1 MFSIKF
7 IVNRI
12 VATLIAV
19 ASLPNRL
26 MRFTSRLNTRRLVLA
41 VLASLLIPLMLT
53 ACSSGGGSSNTP
65 PVPAPTS
72 PPPPPP
78 PPPPAP
84 DMPFPRPSPAVTIPP
99 DPSDFASRK
108 SEFEAADE
116 YEVSYYRTSESIERV
131 DNHLGL
137 IKAAAAYARGATG
150 AGETIVVV
158 DSGIDASHPELSGKV
173 RIVTGIGDSCSPADA
188 AAGQCA
194 GAGHGTAVASLV
206 AGHRSGVSSQP
217 FNIQGV
223 AFDAQI
229 TFIPVRL
236 GDSTPNP
243 DLPPLLELN
252 AYTWEVADRPVL
264 DSAAEYLQYIN
275 EGAILNYSFGRS
287 WSLAE
292 WRQLGSNC
300 ESSGDETGPY
310 ACYKYY
316 YRANANALAQTSKD
330 PADRSIVVIAAGN
343 TNGDRHD
350 LNSRNDNLGPLID
363 PSSPNASNALA
374 VAFNAPG
381 DPDLAHVIAVVA
393 VGAEG
398 RIASYSN
405 RCGLAKSF
413 CIAAPGGDSSSGRGV
428 EILHASPRGG
438 YGISQ
443 GTSFAAPVVSG
454 SLAVLRQFFRGQLGN
469 TEVVNR
475 LLATADRSDYSPNG
489 GVDYSDSDTYGHG
502 LVDLDAATSP
512 VGPVMTSLS
521 SDPRSRP
528 LAGTRTALSGGAFGT
543 AWQRGLADVEM
554 AGFDALDAPFFMP
567 ASSWVMH
574 ATRLSD
580 AYPERHELSVSAYQA
595 GSAYSGKVQERASLS
610 LGFDGGREIADAR
623 LSFADGWWLSYGD
636 QAGRSLGLHA
646 QDALPFD
653 AEGHHGK
660 NVLNHFSDALAF
672 ASPYLSLVRDGP
684 GIGWAGSGRFSFA
697 LMQGTPQFDGYHRPG
712 GQRGLGAV
720 LDLQLGSGL
729 WLQAGALREREGF
742 LGARLQGALGEV
754 QAATHFVGF
763 NGAWV
768 LGARSDAMG
777 DALGDALGN
786 NVGDPSAWRLLA
798 SAYLGRTRPQV
809 HAGGLVQGVDTLT
822 SSAFSIGAVRSSL
835 WRRDDWLGLRLS
847 QPLRTE
853 EASLRMHLPTGR
865 TRYGELL
872 SQDYNVNL
880 APAGR
885 HLQAEAVYHLPL
897 AGGTLEASLG
907 AERHPQHDRT
917 RGIQPFMRFSFS
929 RDL

>member
-1 MFSIKF
+1 M
-7 IVNRI
+7 
-12 VATLIAV
+12 
-19 ASLPNRL
+19 
-26 MRFTSRLNTRRLVLA
+26 
-41 VLASLLIPLMLT
+41 
-53 ACSSGGGSSNTP
+53 
-65 PVPAPTS
+65 
-72 PPPPPP
+72 
-78 PPPPAP
+78 
-84 DMPFPRPSPAVTIPP
+84 
-99 DPSDFASRK
+99 
-108 SEFEAADE
+108 
-116 YEVSYYRTSESIERV
+116 

-150 AGETIVVV
+150 AGETVVVV
-158 DSGIDASHPELSGKV
+158 DSGIDASHPELSGKM

-194 GAGHGTAVASLV
+194 GAEHGTAVASLA
-206 AGHRSGVSSQP
+206 AGHRSHASSSGLD
-217 FNIQGV
+217 IQGV

-229 TFIPVRL
+229 TFIPIRL
-236 GDSTPNP
+236 RGDDP
-243 DLPPLLELN
+243 DQPPARELN
-252 AYTWEVADRPVL
+252 AYTWEADPSIL
-264 DSAAEYLQYIN
+264 DSSADYRQYID
-275 EGAILNYSFGRS
+275 EGVILNYSFGS
-287 WSLAE
+287 YWSLAE
-292 WRQLGSNC
+292 WRQLGSSC
-300 ESSGDETGPY
+300 ESTGGETGPY

-316 YRANANALAQTSKD
+316 YRADANALAQASKD

-350 LNSRNDNLGPLID
+350 LNSFRDRLGPSVD
-363 PSSPNASNALA
+363 ATSPSSSNALA

-393 VGAEG
+393 VGSEG

-413 CIAAPGGDSSSGRGV
+413 CVAAPGGDLSAGESG
-428 EILHASPRGG
+428 LMHARAGGG
-438 YGISQ
+438 YNIGQ
-443 GTSFAAPVVSG
+443 GTSYAAPVVSG

-475 LLATADRSDYSPNG
+475 LLATANRNG
-489 GVDYSDSDTYGHG
+489 RYADSDTYGHG

-543 AWQRGLADVEM
+543 AWQKALAGVEM

-567 ASSWVMH
+567 AGSWVMH
-574 ATRLSD
+574 STRLSD
-580 AYPERHELSVSAYQA
+580 AYPERHELSVSSYQTGAAYA
-595 GSAYSGKVQERASLS
+595 GGVHDRASLS

-636 QAGRSLGLHA
+636 QAGRSLGLHT

-660 NVLNHFSDALAF
+660 NVLNHFSDSLAF

-697 LMQGTPQFDGYHRPG
+697 LMQGTPQFDGYHKPG
-712 GQRGLGAV
+712 GRRGLGAV

-768 LGARSDAMG
+768 LGATSDNM
-777 DALGDALGN
+777 
-786 NVGDPSAWRLLA
+786 GDPSAWRLLA

-809 HAGGLVQGVDTLT
+809 HAGGLVQGVDTIL
-822 SSAFSIGAVRSSL
+822 SSAFSMGAVRSSL

-872 SQDYNVNL
+872 SQEHSVNL

>member
-1 MFSIKF
+1 MAESY
-7 IVNRI
+7 
-12 VATLIAV
+12 
-19 ASLPNRL
+19 
-26 MRFTSRLNTRRLVLA
+26 
-41 VLASLLIPLMLT
+41 
-53 ACSSGGGSSNTP
+53 
-65 PVPAPTS
+65 
-72 PPPPPP
+72 
-78 PPPPAP
+78 
-84 DMPFPRPSPAVTIPP
+84 
-99 DPSDFASRK
+99 
-108 SEFEAADE
+108 DE
-116 YEVSYYRTSESIERV
+116 YGADYTSTSSDGQQEPAGPKY
-131 DNHLGL
+131 HLGM

-150 AGETIVVV
+150 AGETIAIV
-158 DSGIDASHPELSGKV
+158 D
-173 RIVTGIGDSCSPADA
+173 TGIRDTHIEFNRGRKVTKETMSGYHPDDNDKLHGTFVAA
-188 AAGQCA
+188 LAAG
-194 GAGHGTAVASLV
+194 GRDGYSGGT
-206 AGHRSGVSSQP
+206 G
-217 FNIQGV
+217 FNMHGV
-223 AFDAQI
+223 AFDANLAFQETDVNNLPNFGADLNNHDDQWYA
-229 TFIPVRL
+229 TFFSDIIDFARNNGAAIINQSWKPSGYLISRFNRNEVR
-236 GDSTPNP
+236 
-243 DLPPLLELN
+243 
-252 AYTWEVADRPVL
+252 RH
-264 DSAAEYLQYIN
+264 
-275 EGAILNYSFGRS
+275 FGRTV
-287 WSLAE
+287 A
-292 WRQLGSNC
+292 
-300 ESSGDETGPY
+300 
-310 ACYKYY
+310 
-316 YRANANALAQTSKD
+316 ALAQSSTPD
-330 PADRSIVVIAAGN
+330 ADKTIIVWSAGN
-343 TNGDRHD
+343 AFVPHVGTIDSPFFFQG
-350 LNSRNDNLGPLID
+350 LGAYFPELR
-363 PSSPNASNALA
+363 
-374 VAFNAPG
+374 G
-381 DPDLAHVIAVVA
+381 HVLAVVA
-393 VGAEG
+393 LDQDGSIANYSSPCGFAED
-398 RIASYSN
+398 
-405 RCGLAKSF
+405 F
-413 CIAAPGGDSSSGRGV
+413 CIAAPGSGLVSAYGY
-428 EILHASPRGG
+428 ADNGYFAYSPGFG
-438 YGISQ
+438 

-475 LLATADRSDYSPNG
+475 LLATANRNG
-489 GVDYSDSDTYGHG
+489 IYADSDTYGHG
-502 LVDLDAATSP
+502 LIDLDAATSP

-543 AWQRGLADVEM
+543 AWQKGLAGVEM

-580 AYPERHELSVSAYQA
+580 AYPERHELSVSSYQT
-595 GSAYSGKVQERASLS
+595 GSAYSGPVPDRASLS

-646 QDALPFD
+646 QDALPLD

-660 NVLNHFSDALAF
+660 NVLNHFSDSLAF

-684 GIGWAGSGRFSFA
+684 GIGWSGSGRFSFA

-754 QAATHFVGF
+754 QATTHFFGI

-809 HAGGLVQGVDTLT
+809 QAGGLVQGLDTLL
-822 SSAFSIGAVRSSL
+822 SSAFSMGAVRSSL

>member
-1 MFSIKF
+1 M
-7 IVNRI
+7 
-12 VATLIAV
+12 
-19 ASLPNRL
+19 
-26 MRFTSRLNTRRLVLA
+26 
-41 VLASLLIPLMLT
+41 
-53 ACSSGGGSSNTP
+53 
-65 PVPAPTS
+65 
-72 PPPPPP
+72 
-78 PPPPAP
+78 
-84 DMPFPRPSPAVTIPP
+84 
-99 DPSDFASRK
+99 
-108 SEFEAADE
+108 
-116 YEVSYYRTSESIERV
+116 

-150 AGETIVVV
+150 EGETIVVV

-194 GAGHGTAVASLV
+194 GAEHGTAVASLA

-217 FNIQGV
+217 FNMQGV

-229 TFIPVRL
+229 TFIPIRL
-236 GDSTPNP
+236 GDSTPDP
-243 DLPPLLELN
+243 DRPPLLELN
-252 AYTWEVADRPVL
+252 AYTTWPADDSIL
-264 DSAAEYLQYIN
+264 DNSADYRQYID
-275 EGAILNYSFGRS
+275 EGVILNYSFGIA

-292 WRQLGSNC
+292 WRQLGSGC
-300 ESSGDETGPY
+300 ESTGSETGPY

-316 YRANANALAQTSKD
+316 YRANANALAQASTD

-343 TNGDRHD
+343 ANGDRHD
-350 LNSRNDNLGPLID
+350 LNSRNDRQGPLID
-363 PSSPNASNALA
+363 ASSPGASNALA

-381 DPDLAHVIAVVA
+381 DPDLAHVITVVA
-393 VGAEG
+393 VGSEG

-413 CIAAPGGDSSSGRGV
+413 CIAAPGGDARSGAGG
-428 EILHASPRGG
+428 ELLHARAGG
-438 YGISQ
+438 SYNIGQ
-443 GTSFAAPVVSG
+443 GTSYAAPIVSG

-475 LLATADRSDYSPNG
+475 LLATADRSDYRPNG

-502 LVDLDAATSP
+502 LIDLDAATSP

-543 AWQRGLADVEM
+543 AWQKGLAGVEM

-580 AYPERHELSVSAYQA
+580 AYPERHELSVSSYQT
-595 GSAYSGKVQERASLS
+595 GSAYSGPVPDRASLS

-636 QAGRSLGLHA
+636 QAGRSLGLHT

-660 NVLNHFSDALAF
+660 HVMNHFSDSLAF

-684 GIGWAGSGRFSFA
+684 GIGWSGNGRFGFA

-712 GQRGLGAV
+712 GRRGLGAV
-720 LDLQLGSGL
+720 LDLQLGSSL
-729 WLQAGALREREGF
+729 WLQAGAVREREGF

-754 QAATHFVGF
+754 QATTHFFGI

-768 LGARSDAMG
+768 LGATS
-777 DALGDALGN
+777 DALGN
-786 NVGDPSAWRLLA
+786 SDPSAWRLLA

-809 HAGGLVQGVDTLT
+809 HAGGLVQGVDTIL
-822 SSAFSIGAVRSSL
+822 SSAFSMGAVRSSL

-853 EASLRMHLPTGR
+853 KASLRMHLPTGR